1 MTIRHVPANTNV
13 DAIQTILAEDGVVVV
28 DNLVAPAVMDQ
39 VRKELA
45 PFIEKTPVGS
55 DDFTGRRTRRTGGL
69 IARSVKFREIVQN
82 PLVLAT
88 ARGVLSH
95 STTIQLHLTQLIGI
109 GPGEPAQQIHRDQWA
124 FDFFPFPKN
133 YEVQC
138 NTIWAMTDF
147 TEENGAT
154 RVIPK
159 SNHFDDKLEFGLAD
173 TEPAEMTK
181 GSVLFYTGS
190 LYHGAGANRSRDTR
204 CGINVTYCVSWLRQ
218 EENQYLSTPF
228 DVARTLPVDLL
239 KLMGYARGAYA
250 LGYVDDGRDPLSV
263 LRPDIVDPGLGD
275 LSDALRHLKK
285 A

>member
-45 PFIEKTPVGS
+45 PFIEKTPVGL

-69 IARSVKFREIVQN
+69 IARSVKFRDIVQH
-82 PLVLAT
+82 PLVLAA

-124 FDFFPFPKN
+124 FDFFPFPKG

-159 SNHFDDKLEFGLAD
+159 SNHFDDKLEFGVAD
-173 TEPAEMTK
+173 TEPAEMT
-181 GSVLFYTGS
+181 
-190 LYHGAGANRSRDTR
+190 
-204 CGINVTYCVSWLRQ
+204 
-218 EENQYLSTPF
+218 
-228 DVARTLPVDLL
+228 
-239 KLMGYARGAYA
+239 
-250 LGYVDDGRDPLSV
+250 
-263 LRPDIVDPGLGD
+263 
-275 LSDALRHLKK
+275 
-285 A
+285 

>member
-1 MTIRHVPANTNV
+1 MTIRHVPADT
-13 DAIQTILAEDGVVVV
+13 AIETIQTILAEDGVVVV
-28 DNLVAPAVMDQ
+28 DDLVPPSVMDQ
-39 VRKELA
+39 VRQELA
-45 PFIEKTPVGS
+45 PFIEKTPVGT

-69 IARSVKFREIVQN
+69 IARSVKFREIVQH

-88 ARGVLSH
+88 VRRVLAH
-95 STTIQLHLTQLIGI
+95 SATIQLHLTQLIGI
-109 GPGEPAQQIHRDQWA
+109 GAGEPGQQIHRDQWA
-124 FDFFPFPKN
+124 FDFFPFPKD

-159 SNHFDDKLEFGLAD
+159 SNHFDDKLEFDVSA
-173 TEPAEMTK
+173 TEPAEMRK
-181 GSVLFYTGS
+181 GSVLFYTGA

-228 DVARTLPVDLL
+228 DVARTLPVELL

-263 LRPDIVDPGLGD
+263 LRPDLVDPGLGD
-275 LSDALRHLKK
+275 LADALKHLKQ